1 MLLGGQNA
9 TTRQKMNGIL
19 EFEEQ
24 LARVP
29 CGHVTLWLATCHHF
43 SFSSFPQFMFLIL
56 KSLDSLVNY
65 CHNAILCRRIHD
77 SPFHCLLFFFF
88 SFSEYTLQDVPLRTW
103 AWHNHN
109 TRPTKPRSY
118 GKASL
123 NSLLVGTILPQI
135 LKSFD
140 ILGRRNIC
148 KGNYLLCVPSKTFI
162 IKMLSFLGI

>member
-1 MLLGGQNA
+1 MDEPNVWQLLQFCYLFSFSLQRRPAYLEYMTTAAMLLGGQNA

-29 CGHVTLWLATCHHF
+29 CGHVTLSLATCHHF

-88 SFSEYTLQDVPLRTW
+88 NFQS
-103 AWHNHN
+103 
-109 TRPTKPRSY
+109 
-118 GKASL
+118 
-123 NSLLVGTILPQI
+123 I
-135 LKSFD
+135 
-140 ILGRRNIC
+140 
-148 KGNYLLCVPSKTFI
+148 PSKTLLYEHEHDTI
-162 IKMLSFLGI
+162 TIQDLQNHAPKVKHH